1 MLYLNFFFFY
11 CNGFHT
17 MDIRCADNNAEAP
30 MGRRFSLPCCYL
42 EVRCCRFL
50 RLGRFRGIAASRS
63 SRWVAGPVG
72 FASSQDSTSC
82 FFAPRWSLICHKFTR
97 STNSHALQTHTLYKA
112 NAPPAIVSIHGIT
125 PAYFHCLHATLARR
139 AQARAALRPRV
150 LGTGQLHFLCN
161 LESPVRT

>member
-1 MLYLNFFFFY
+1 MAFTLWISAAQIITRRRQWAGDSASHAVIWRYDVA
-11 CNGFHT
+11 GFS
-17 MDIRCADNNAEAP
+17 DLAGSAESQP
-30 MGRRFSLPCCYL
+30 PGLPGGL
-42 EVRCCRFL
+42 P
-50 RLGRFRGIAASRS
+50 G
-63 SRWVAGPVG
+63 RWVLQAHRILPAAFLLRGE
-72 FASSQDSTSC
+72 ALY
-82 FFAPRWSLICHKFTR
+82 AI
-97 STNSHALQTHTLYKA
+97 NSHALQTHTLYKA